1 MEHNTI
7 NDPTPALAL
16 PTEITLHISAYLP
29 YSTLVNIS
37 LVCKTWRFGVL
48 PLLFRSITLTSDE
61 NIAHFS
67 CTIASDDESTSCHA
81 SQCIRSLS
89 ITSDSTNKLITE
101 SGLAH
106 LATCVPHLVHLVQ
119 LHWCIT
125 FVPADRTVLKLFQTS
140 FPQLRSVS
148 LLVPDGHQFQ
158 NELEESH
165 YAALL
170 GFKNLSEFQ
179 LQIPQISP
187 DISTKAF
194 RPLKQLISTCPGLE
208 FLQLYIHSPISHS
221 VLGYTPDDIAIW
233 LGLELPM
240 PSLRRLHLLGSVHI
254 DERDFVSSPDTGTH
268 HFRDFLSQ
276 HMHIEELYLDGL
288 AWGASPSAA
297 NPEYLAQALPSLKRF
312 SGPDVLCDLLIRSSV
327 SQRLECL
334 SVEKCNFK
342 GGLSFAAHRL
352 PKILSLPAL
361 RELVI
366 ETKMYYQ
373 VLTILEAILPEAP
386 GLESLGLVPVPLACH
401 AMFLGLIGHT
411 PGLRKTSIFN
421 FTSTAIDPVRL
432 SQLAQ
437 ENSAEHHLYSKM
449 KQACPKLEVAGPWL
463 PSTVPNKRGAGLIF
477 C

>member
-16 PTEITLHISAYLP
+16 PTEITLHIAAHLP

-37 LVCKTWRFGVL
+37 LVCKTWRSGVL
-48 PLLFRSITLTSDE
+48 PILFRSIALTSDQ

-67 CTIASDDESTSCHA
+67 CTIASDDESTSYPA

-89 ITSDSTNKLITE
+89 ITSDSKNKLITE
-101 SGLAH
+101 AGLAR

-140 FPQLRSVS
+140 CPQLRSVS
-148 LLVPDGHQFQ
+148 LLVPDGRQFQ

-179 LQIPQISP
+179 LQIPQIPP
-187 DISTKAF
+187 DIGTKAF
-194 RPLKQLISTCPGLE
+194 RPLKKLISACPGLE
-208 FLQLYIHSPISHS
+208 FLQLYIRSPSSHP
-221 VLGYTPDDIAIW
+221 VVGYTPDDIAIW

-254 DERDFVSSPDTGTH
+254 DERDFVSSPDTGAH

-276 HMHIEELYLDGL
+276 HIHIEELYLDGVPR
-288 AWGASPSAA
+288 GTSPSAA

-327 SQRLECL
+327 SKRLECL
-334 SVEKCNFK
+334 SIEKSNFK

-386 GLESLGLVPVPLACH
+386 GLERLGLVPLPPACH
-401 AMFLGLIGHT
+401 AMFLELISHT

-421 FTSTAIDPVRL
+421 FMPALIDPMCPYQV
-432 SQLAQ
+432 AH
-437 ENSAEHHLYSKM
+437 ENSAEHHLYNKI
-449 KQACPKLEVAGPWL
+449 KQVCPKLEVSGPWL
-463 PSTVPNKRGAGLIF
+463 PSTVSNKRGAGFIV